1 MTDDQIKQL
10 ENMEVRIRRIIIC
23 CLLFVAVFLIS
34 ITVQDYVDNHD
45 KVIDGRY
52 TITYIRDGV
61 KCQYKTNRIK
71 FHDNDN
77 IISFHD
83 AISGNEIMLNH
94 YVIEVEEDG

>member
-1 MTDDQIKQL
+1 MTDNQIKRL
-10 ENMEVRIRRIIIC
+10 ENIEVRIRRIIIC
-23 CLLFVAVFLIS
+23 CLVFVSVFLIS
-34 ITVQDYVDNHD
+34 ITVQDYIDNHD
-45 KVIDGRY
+45 KVIEGHY

-61 KCQYKTNRIK
+61 KCQYKTNYIK